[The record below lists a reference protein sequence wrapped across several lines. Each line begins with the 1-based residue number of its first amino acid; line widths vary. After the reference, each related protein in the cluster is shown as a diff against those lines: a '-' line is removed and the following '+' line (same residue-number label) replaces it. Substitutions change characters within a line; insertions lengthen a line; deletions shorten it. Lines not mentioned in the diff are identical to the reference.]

1 MGTPYSHIFEL
12 KCLEQCVTHH
22 KPSLLGII
30 FMVNISEMSQ
40 SSKTEFPIPVF
51 PLVYP
56 AQ

>member
-1 MGTPYSHIFEL
+1 MGTPYSYIFEL